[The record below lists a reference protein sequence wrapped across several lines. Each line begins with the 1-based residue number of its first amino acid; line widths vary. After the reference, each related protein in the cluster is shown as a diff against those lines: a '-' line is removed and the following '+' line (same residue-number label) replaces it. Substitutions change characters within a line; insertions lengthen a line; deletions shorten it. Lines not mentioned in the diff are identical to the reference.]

1 MFGNNAKI
9 EEINSDSLSDKL
21 YSLELNGQTQVL
33 EFMLDLMTL
42 TMPSLHFSIK
52 LLKLIMDINHQ
63 INIFHQWIIIY

>member
-63 INIFHQWIIIY
+63 INIFHPWIIIY